1 MQAITRSLSDG
12 LGAILGALPTLT
24 GGLIIPVVGFVI
36 AKMGREAGEFR
47 RSSSTAAA
55 FSAPGATA
63 RGITDAAEQDV
74 HAAPNGRPT

>member
-1 MQAITRSLSDG
+1 MQAITQSLSDG

-47 RSSSTAAA
+47 RSSSTAVA
-55 FSAPGATA
+55 SRST
-63 RGITDAAEQDV
+63 R
-74 HAAPNGRPT
+74 R